1 MMPGQECHAQW
12 KVRLEELKK
21 ELKNMMWQNSI
32 ENQRKSFETVERGR
46 EKHYNLDY
54 PSKIDELEKEQLVH
68 SSRFYSRKR
77 PRSINLAK
85 MLPYETEGPQEQGHY
100 LSHIVSNLYIS
111 IKSLDIQGSLS
122 VKGQD
127 ILTLEKEMGMTSFNQ
142 GVSAKT
148 VGTVE
153 QLHSCGDDSHN
164 YFAADVDS
172 SSDEDYNDSDFE
184 DENEEEVVTQ
194 HIRPPESAAT
204 VGVRTW
210 THELLVW
217 LKMKF
222 DMPIRLRMSLVQVY
236 YALCLTRGQL
246 INLKIYVRVFEIL
259 TKDTILLRNEGLT
272 LDWKCLYQEFEN
284 LYPVDCFHE
293 RLERKDI
300 KLLSRLAEK
309 ASYFFNS
316 ECLPVIFS
324 KMGSKFSVQNASI
337 VLTSMS
343 MLPSAF
349 NSGGPDSQED
359 TRHYVASFFY
369 IWSKLSKTYRID
381 SSITS
386 RLGAIAMN
394 SLLEL
399 SNNEEARTY
408 LLVDKYGIYN
418 AEQIQFLFSMLS
430 NSLNILSERFSSFN
444 TKFFHGFASSIIF
457 CIVGQKGMEKD
468 GIIEYLENL
477 VAAVNSYIHPSNSG
491 EWSRSIS
498 KMLLSFVYQY
508 HKRYNMEKE
517 PDGEL
522 YNLPIE
528 YKLDSLTTK
537 KFVSIFLPA
546 FKIGVQS
553 KKKSVAD
560 DYLTSIHLLC
570 HLDSTIVLE
579 HFLLDIYDSLEN
591 VTSTHRVTAA
601 LRSLEEFARYFAST
615 PTMRVHFT
623 RILLLTLPGLD
634 PNDLDKTMHTLSIF
648 ASVANFI
655 PIADLTK
662 GEGNFDLAL
671 QFTDDHIEFLK
682 KKLYS
687 DNDKNLESYQIQE
700 DTEIESL
707 KSSTSAFPMIMK
719 SFSERLFILL
729 ENIPDPSKSF
739 GIEKDISEMLPK
751 LLSIIFNSL
760 SDEIFSSLFDDVFT
774 FVFENTYHIIAD
786 TVAEI
791 CGFLIKRKPER
802 FKKVADVLIEKIK
815 DDIEENGA
823 GSSRTGLDLLPGD
836 QPLFWNL
843 VILNECVGNTTSH
856 VLEYGDKI
864 IHFSFYLKDKVKGPA
879 VFASSYLLNQILQS
893 LTKTGLK
900 ENLFISPFYE
910 APLDRGIDFWGGFQ
924 FDQERFSAQNL
935 SFIWFIPGLNEISFA
950 IQCFRVHVA
959 KSLKSVADL
968 MKMHTESIK
977 EKRESLVQLMDEL
990 RWNFLYLSYALS
1002 GISFLLDPYF
1012 DILESEVKKD
1022 FMEPVHKAVT
1032 QWKLGELSENEM
1044 QERLEDI
1051 VRYLED
1057 ESSTVSRAK
1066 VFDQSSSRKATNEN
1080 GKEREPFSA
1089 KATQNN
1095 PFFTPGEANLFQDCD
1110 EGLDVDRVNKVGK
1123 RKPYFS
1129 NYFFGDEL
1137 EERRNNKLYVHLNK
1151 CHRIIGLS
1159 LHLIG
1164 NFLMRYF
1171 YDNTKLLKH
1180 FLYLV
1185 NIWFADVGQDRVFGH
1200 NHSKSNF
1207 GFTRSIQLIN
1217 RVRKPFT
1224 RVAFGGRLE
1233 AYHLLRVSLHA
1244 SSRTQTEL
1252 DRLLIEDLVILS
1264 TSLYSAISK
1273 PAQHT
1278 LIDCLKKLDGC
1289 YGLIIKFAFKHL
1301 SKALNENDFKKVE
1314 NGLEIFGIKRV
1325 LRKVQNDYLYL
1336 PRYIDL
1342 LHRCLQVNNLEV
1354 NIISQRLFRCV
1365 NTNLKYPS
1373 SVCLINDGYI
1383 DSIRPPDNYADFEI
1397 KLVQLAKGNRRVE
1410 YQEKLERLQDLV
1422 LSKMKNSNHWKTIF
1436 LGLSLLI
1443 NLQVDL
1449 EAKSNEQ
1456 VIEYLASEA
1465 SNDHPIV
1472 VRTALKGL
1480 TKIINKI
1487 YFMQLVCY
1495 DLNKAFDVDF
1505 IPGDLEIRK
1514 TLSLSEHSFFD
1525 VWRKDIE
1532 NMENPKFYF
1541 DSKFNDGWLFWGE
1554 NIIVS
1559 KKAVS
1564 WNLNLNDDASAVL
1577 EKFGNMVTKDQLL
1590 CIAKLLIAENETASV
1605 FQSTDVFFISTLA
1618 ILISR
1623 GIVKKLKFEDI
1634 LNVIS
1639 EVYEKD
1645 EKSSHIVVCEM
1656 ITGILMSFKF
1666 LTPDLIAIG
1675 EEFISRFLSGVFEND
1690 LSPENR
1696 NVWSIFSWWLPS
1708 NIDCRRF
1715 VKVTKIFTE
1724 VKLDPDSDTALK
1736 EATALSY
1743 ARSILS
1749 VLTWSYPKPRSILNL
1764 CLENIDHRYQAV
1776 REQIGSLMSVLSFTY
1791 YYDSVSDSEKFISL
1805 CWKDFGVPL
1814 YEKKKDSVFFKL
1826 IPDIFSQV
1834 ERWRIEVQNLP
1845 PTEMLRTSY
1854 IYASITTLIWL
1865 RQVLGTSIG
1874 YFYQNYVDEYIM
1886 PFLIKLINLKE
1897 VCQLG
1902 NIDPLEIVKKVS
1914 QIQYTRSNL
1923 EKVIAM
1929 LEANYSEN
1937 LTVMKFKVLS
1947 DFTET
1952 LYFKN
1957 LFNMTSAQKHRIY
1970 VITNKLLYDKR
1981 TEIRERAS
1989 STLTGLIHLS
1999 SPADSNEVV
2008 DRHAQMYMKTLEEIR
2023 RKYKNSRQSF
2033 APSDTVVLHGS
2044 TLGLG
2049 ALVNAFPYESP
2060 PPSWVPEILTFLANK
2075 ASGVS
2080 GVVGKTAKDI
2090 LAKFK
2095 KNRQDTWHLDSVVFN
2110 ESQMQDLEGVLWKSY
2125 FV

>member
-1 MMPGQECHAQW
+1 MLDQECQAQW
-12 KVRLEELKK
+12 ERRLEELKK

-32 ENQRKSFETVERGR
+32 ESQRKSFETVERAR
-46 EKHYNLDY
+46 QKHYNLDY
-54 PSKIDELEKEQLVH
+54 PSRLEELGKQQLDPK
-68 SSRFYSRKR
+68 SRFYSRKR
-77 PRSINLAK
+77 PRSLNLAK

-122 VKGQD
+122 VKAQD
-127 ILTLEKEMGMTSFNQ
+127 ILALEKELGMSNLNE
-142 GVSAKT
+142 GAGAKPL
-148 VGTVE
+148 GTVE
-153 QLHSCGDDSHN
+153 EVHSCGDDSHN

-246 INLKIYVRVFEIL
+246 INLRIYVRVFEIL
-259 TKDTILLRNEGLT
+259 TKDTTLLRNEGLT
-272 LDWKCLYQEFEN
+272 LDWKYLYQEFEN

-300 KLLSRLAEK
+300 KLLSHLAEK
-309 ASYFFNS
+309 ASYFFS
-316 ECLPVIFS
+316 DECLPIIFS
-324 KMGSKFSVQNASI
+324 KMGSKFSVHNASI

-349 NSGGPDSQED
+349 NSKGPDSPED
-359 TRHYVASFFY
+359 IRHYVGSLFY
-369 IWSKLSKTYRID
+369 IWSKLSKTYRIE

-399 SNNEEARTY
+399 SNNEEAKTY
-408 LLVDKYGIYN
+408 LLLGKYGVYN

-430 NSLNILSERFSSFN
+430 NSLNILSEKFSSFN

-457 CIVGQKGMEKD
+457 CIMGKNGMEKD
-468 GIIEYLENL
+468 GIMEYLENL
-477 VAAVNSYIHPSNSG
+477 IAAVNSYIHPSNSG

-508 HKRYNMEKE
+508 HKRYNMENE
-517 PDGEL
+517 TDGEL
-522 YNLPIE
+522 YNLPTE
-528 YKLDSLTTK
+528 YKLDSITTK

-570 HLDSTIVLE
+570 HLNSTSVLE

-615 PTMRVHFT
+615 PIIRVHFT
-623 RILLLTLPGLD
+623 RLLLLTLPGLD
-634 PNDLDKTMHTLSIF
+634 PNDLDKTMHSLSIF

-655 PIADLTK
+655 PFADLTK
-662 GEGNFDLAL
+662 GAGNFDLAL
-671 QFTDDHIEFLK
+671 QFTEDHIEFLR

-687 DNDKNLESYQIQE
+687 DNDKDLEYYEIPE
-700 DTEIESL
+700 DIERESL
-707 KSSTSAFPMIMK
+707 KSSTSVFPMIMK
-719 SFSERLFILL
+719 SFIGRLFILL

-739 GIEKDISEMLPK
+739 GIEKDITEMLPK
-751 LLSIIFNSL
+751 LLNIIFNSL
-760 SDEIFSSLFDDVFT
+760 SDEIFSSVFDDVFT
-774 FVFENTYHIIAD
+774 FVFENTYHTIAE

-823 GSSRTGLDLLPGD
+823 GSSRTGLDVLPND

-843 VILNECVGNTTSH
+843 VILNECVGNTSSH
-856 VLEYGDKI
+856 ILEYGDKVI
-864 IHFSFYLKDKVKGPA
+864 EFSFYLKDKVKGPA

-893 LTKTGLK
+893 ITKTGLK
-900 ENLFISPFYE
+900 ENLFISPFYK

-924 FDQERFSAQNL
+924 FDQERFSTQNL
-935 SFIWFIPGLNEISFA
+935 SFVWFIPGVNEISFA
-950 IQCFRVHVA
+950 IQCFRAHVA
-959 KSLKSVADL
+959 KSLRSVADL
-968 MKMHTESIK
+968 MKKHTDSIK
-977 EKRESLVQLMDEL
+977 GRRESLVQLMDEL
-990 RWNFLYLSYALS
+990 RWNFLYMSYALS

-1012 DILESEVKKD
+1012 DILKSGVKKD

-1032 QWKLGELSENEM
+1032 KWKLGELKENEM
-1044 QERLEDI
+1044 RKGLEDI
-1051 VRYLED
+1051 VEYFENDALGF
-1057 ESSTVSRAK
+1057 SHSK
-1066 VFDQSSSRKATNEN
+1066 VFDQTSCRNANNESKN
-1080 GKEREPFSA
+1080 DKTSISVEP
-1089 KATQNN
+1089 TQENY
-1095 PFFTPGEANLFQDCD
+1095 FFTPGESNLFRASD
-1110 EGLDVDRVNKVGK
+1110 EGFNADRVNKVGTK
-1123 RKPYFS
+1123 KPYFS

-1137 EERRNNKLYVHLNK
+1137 EERRNNKLYVHLHK
-1151 CHRIIGLS
+1151 CHQMIGLS
-1159 LHLIG
+1159 LHIIG
-1164 NFLMRYF
+1164 KFLMCYF

-1180 FLYLV
+1180 FLYLI
-1185 NIWFADVGQDRVFGH
+1185 NIWFADVGQDRVLGH
-1200 NHSKSNF
+1200 SPTKSNF
-1207 GFTRSIQLIN
+1207 GFIRSIQLIN

-1252 DRLLIEDLVILS
+1252 DTLLVEDMVILS
-1264 TSLYSAISK
+1264 TSLYSTISK

-1278 LIDCLKKLDGC
+1278 LVESLKKLDGC

-1301 SKALNENDFKKVE
+1301 TNALNDNDFKKVE

-1325 LRKVQNDYLYL
+1325 LRKIQNDYLYL
-1336 PRYIDL
+1336 SRYINL
-1342 LHRCLQVNNLEV
+1342 LHRCLQVNNIEV
-1354 NIISQRLFRCV
+1354 NLISQRLFRCV
-1365 NTNLKYPS
+1365 NTNLRFPS
-1373 SVCLINDGYI
+1373 SVCLVNDGYI
-1383 DSIRPPDNYADFEI
+1383 DSIRPSDNYVDFEM
-1397 KLVQLAKGNRRVE
+1397 KLVQLAKGNRRNE
-1410 YQEKLERLQDLV
+1410 YQEKLEKLQGLV
-1422 LSKMKNSNHWKTIF
+1422 LSKTKNSSHWKTKF

-1449 EAKSNEQ
+1449 EAKNNEQ
-1456 VIEYLASEA
+1456 VIEYLVSEA

-1472 VRTALKGL
+1472 VRTVLKGL
-1480 TKIINKI
+1480 TKITNKI
-1487 YFMQLVCY
+1487 YFMQLVHY

-1505 IPGDLEIRK
+1505 IPGDIEVVK
-1514 TLSLSEHSFFD
+1514 TLSSTENSYFD
-1525 VWRKDIE
+1525 VWRKEVE
-1532 NMENPKFYF
+1532 NMENPKIYF
-1541 DSKFNDGWLFWGE
+1541 DSKFNDGWLFWGD
-1554 NIIVS
+1554 NIKVS
-1559 KKAVS
+1559 KKVAS
-1564 WNLNLNDDASAVL
+1564 WSTHLNDDSKAVL
-1577 EKFGNMVTKDQLL
+1577 GKFGSMVTKDLL
-1590 CIAKLLIAENETASV
+1590 LYIVKLLIAENETTSV

-1623 GIVKKLKFEDI
+1623 GFVEKLTFEDM
-1634 LNVIS
+1634 LNIIS
-1639 EVYEKD
+1639 EIYEKN

-1675 EEFISRFLSGVFEND
+1675 EEFISRFLSNVFEND

-1696 NVWSIFSWWLPS
+1696 NIWSIFSWWLPS

-1715 VKVTKIFTE
+1715 LKVTEIFTE
-1724 VKLDPDSDTALK
+1724 VQLDPDSDTALK
-1736 EATALSY
+1736 DATELSY
-1743 ARSILS
+1743 TRSLLS
-1749 VLTWSYPKPRSILNL
+1749 VLTWSYPNPRSILNL

-1776 REQIGSLMSVLSFTY
+1776 REQIGSLMSLLSFTY
-1791 YYDSVSDSEKFISL
+1791 YYDSVSHSEKFISL
-1805 CWKDFGVPL
+1805 CSKDFGAPL
-1814 YEKKKDSVFFKL
+1814 YEEKKNSIFFKL
-1826 IPDIFSQV
+1826 IPDIFSRI
-1834 ERWRIEVQNLP
+1834 ERWRTEVQNLP
-1845 PTEMLRTSY
+1845 PQEMLKTSY

-1874 YFYQNYVDEYIM
+1874 YFYQRYVEQYIM

-1914 QIQYTRSNL
+1914 QIQYTPYNL

-1937 LTVMKFKVLS
+1937 LTVLKFKVFS

-1957 LFNMTSAQKHRIY
+1957 LFNMTSAQKQRIY
-1970 VITNKLLYDKR
+1970 VITNKLLYDRR

-1999 SPADSNEVV
+1999 SPADSSEVV
-2008 DRHAQMYMKTLEEIR
+2008 DKHAETYMKTLEEIR
-2023 RKYKNSRQSF
+2023 RKYTNSRQSF
-2033 APSDTVVLHGS
+2033 SPADTVILHGS

-2049 ALVNAFPYESP
+2049 ALVNAFPYDSP
-2060 PPSWVPEILTFLANK
+2060 PPSWVPVILTFLANK